1 MRVKACVCV
10 FVICPTTQTASD
22 VAKSTLADGAER
34 ESLFFTTRCLLPKQ
48 DFPLAVFATR
58 CCCLCPLL
66 IPFFHNP
73 GAVLLPSL
81 ARLDLAL

>member
-34 ESLFFTTRCLLPKQ
+34 EREWHAEKLLG
-48 DFPLAVFATR
+48 AVFDWPR
-58 CCCLCPLL
+58 RDCP
-66 IPFFHNP
+66 H
-73 GAVLLPSL
+73 
-81 ARLDLAL
+81 